1 MGQWG
6 EALFCGG
13 TILGKSTPMLNL
25 NRSEIKNSFSEERYT
40 RGRINLASTPTVYCP
55 RCILS
60 PSTSVLSFQYV
71 ARFRNTLSDVVARAG
86 GASGKVLEGI
96 WEGHLQFLAKQTA
109 ASGTLTHSR
118 DFPFSYELHAHVY
131 TSGKFRSSPQN
142 KNLIKMCMPLFPC
155 ERMFLSLFPLKWLH
169 GFHYYIM
176 KVNLVLDYTCLPHCY
191 YLTRMPATHTV
202 NKNTLLK
209 SVCAKGR

>member
-1 MGQWG
+1 
-6 EALFCGG
+6 
-13 TILGKSTPMLNL
+13 
-25 NRSEIKNSFSEERYT
+25 
-40 RGRINLASTPTVYCP
+40 
-55 RCILS
+55 
-60 PSTSVLSFQYV
+60 
-71 ARFRNTLSDVVARAG
+71 
-86 GASGKVLEGI
+86 
-96 WEGHLQFLAKQTA
+96 
-109 ASGTLTHSR
+109 
-118 DFPFSYELHAHVY
+118 
-131 TSGKFRSSPQN
+131 
-142 KNLIKMCMPLFPC
+142 MPLFPC